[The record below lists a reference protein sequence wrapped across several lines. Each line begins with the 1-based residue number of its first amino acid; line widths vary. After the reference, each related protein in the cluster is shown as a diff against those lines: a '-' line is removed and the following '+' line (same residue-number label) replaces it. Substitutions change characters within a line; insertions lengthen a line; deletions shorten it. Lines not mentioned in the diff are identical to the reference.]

1 MTVHTPIERLDPA
14 DAKVRREL
22 KTLLHPGRGR
32 RAAWIGAFLVLIVGA
47 WWLLR
52 DGAPQA
58 AAAPAPVLTVAV
70 PIARDVTLWDEYIGR
85 FEASKAVEVRPRVS
99 GAITAIHFTDGQ
111 IVRKG
116 QPLFT
121 IDPRPYRAALAEAR
135 ASAASARSDLALAKL
150 ELDRANRLVDIEAV
164 SQSEIDR
171 LRARVNA
178 ANAAL
183 AGADARIAARALDV
197 EFTTVRA
204 PLSGRISD
212 RQIDAGNL
220 VSAGDAGGTLLTT
233 INALDPVYFT
243 FQGSEALFLKT
254 KREGG
259 DKGAAVEVRLQD
271 ESDYR
276 WKGQLDFTDNGLD
289 PRSGTIRARASFRN
303 PEMFL
308 TPGMF
313 GNMRLSTGRTTRALL
328 VPAAAVQTD
337 QARKIVYVVGKDG
350 MVAAKP
356 VEIGPDVDG
365 LRVIRSGLAP
375 ADQVVINGYQF
386 ARPGT
391 KAVTKV
397 GKIAAAAAPEKAAA
411 GPNEPLSAQATF
423 AK

>member
-1 MTVHTPIERLDPA
+1 MTVHTPIEKLDPA

-22 KTLLHPGRGR
+22 KTLLHPARGR
-32 RAAWIGAFLVLIVGA
+32 RAAWIGAFLILITGA

-111 IVRKG
+111 IVRQG

-135 ASAASARSDLALAKL
+135 AAAASARSDLALARL
-150 ELDRANRLVDIEAV
+150 ELERASRLVDVEAV

-178 ANAAL
+178 ATAAL

-233 INALDPVYFT
+233 INALDPIYFT

-259 DKGAAVEVRLQD
+259 QKGADVEVRLQD

-276 WKGQLDFTDNGLD
+276 WKGRIDFTDNGLD
-289 PRSGTIRARASFRN
+289 PRSGTIRARGRFAN

-313 GNMRLSTGRTTRALL
+313 GNMRLSTGRTAHALL

-391 KAVTKV
+391 KAVTKA
-397 GKIAAAAAPEKAAA
+397 GKIAADAPEKAAA
-411 GPNEPLSAQATF
+411 GPNEPVSAQATF

>member
-1 MTVHTPIERLDPA
+1 MTVHTPIEKLDPA

-22 KTLLHPGRGR
+22 KTLLHPARGR
-32 RAAWIGAFLVLIVGA
+32 RAAWVGAFLVLIVGA

-52 DGAPQA
+52 DGAPPA
-58 AAAPAPVLTVAV
+58 AAAPAPVLTVAA
-70 PIARDVTLWDEYIGR
+70 PLARDVTLWDEYIGR

-99 GAITAIHFTDGQ
+99 GAITGIHFTDGQ
-111 IVRKG
+111 IVRQG

-121 IDPRPYRAALAEAR
+121 IDPRPYRAALSEAR
-135 ASAASARSDLALAKL
+135 ASAASARSDLALARL
-150 ELDRANRLVDIEAV
+150 ELERASRLVDVEAV

-243 FQGSEALFLKT
+243 FQGSESLFLKT

-313 GNMRLSTGRTTRALL
+313 GNMRLSTGQTARALL

-356 VEIGPDVDG
+356 VEIGPEVDG
-365 LRVIRSGLAP
+365 LRVIRSGLTP
-375 ADQVVINGYQF
+375 TDQIVINGYQF

-397 GKIAAAAAPEKAAA
+397 GKIAAAAPKQGAAA
-411 GPNEPLSAQATF
+411 AAEPVSAQATF

>member
-1 MTVHTPIERLDPA
+1 MTVHTPIEKLDPA

-32 RAAWIGAFLVLIVGA
+32 RAAWVGAFLVLIVGA

-52 DGAPQA
+52 DGAPPA
-58 AAAPAPVLTVAV
+58 AAAPAPVLTVAA
-70 PIARDVTLWDEYIGR
+70 PLARDVTLWDEYIGR

-99 GAITAIHFTDGQ
+99 GAITGIHFTDGQ
-111 IVRKG
+111 IVRQG

-121 IDPRPYRAALAEAR
+121 IDPRPYRAALSEAR
-135 ASAASARSDLALAKL
+135 ASAASARSDLALARL
-150 ELDRANRLVDIEAV
+150 ELERASRLVDVEAV

-233 INALDPVYFT
+233 INTLDPVYFT

-313 GNMRLSTGRTTRALL
+313 GNMRLSTGQTARALL

-356 VEIGPDVDG
+356 VEIGPEVDG
-365 LRVIRSGLAP
+365 LRVIRSGLTP
-375 ADQVVINGYQF
+375 TDQIVINGYQF

-397 GKIAAAAAPEKAAA
+397 GKIAAAAPKQGAAA
-411 GPNEPLSAQATF
+411 AAEPVSAQATF

>member
-1 MTVHTPIERLDPA
+1 MTVHTPIEKLDPA
-14 DAKVRREL
+14 DARVRLEL
-22 KTLLHPGRGR
+22 KTLLRPARSR
-32 RAAWIGAFLVLIVGA
+32 RAAWIGALLVLVAGA

-58 AAAPAPVLTVAV
+58 AAAPAPVLTVAA
-70 PIARDVTLWDEYIGR
+70 PLAREVTLWDEYIGR

-111 IVRKG
+111 IVRAG

-135 ASAASARSDLALAKL
+135 AAAASARSDLALARL
-150 ELDRANRLVDIEAV
+150 ELERASRLVDVEAV

-171 LRARVNA
+171 LRARVSA
-178 ANAAL
+178 ATAAL
-183 AGADARIAARALDV
+183 AGAEARIAQRALDV

-233 INALDPVYFT
+233 INALDPIYFT

-259 DKGAAVEVRLQD
+259 DKGADVEVRLQD
-271 ESDYR
+271 ENDYR
-276 WKGQLDFTDNGLD
+276 WKGRLDFTDNGLD
-289 PRSGTIRARASFRN
+289 PRSGTIRARGRFAN
-303 PEMFL
+303 PDMFL

-313 GNMRLSTGRTTRALL
+313 GNMRLSTGRTARALL

-350 MVAAKP
+350 MVAARP
-356 VEIGPDVDG
+356 VEIGPEIDG
-365 LRVIRSGLAP
+365 LRVIRSGLTAT
-375 ADQVVINGYQF
+375 DRVVITGYQF

-391 KAVTKV
+391 KAETKAGRIV
-397 GKIAAAAAPEKAAA
+397 ADAPKSAADATT
-411 GPNEPLSAQATF
+411 EPVSAQATF
-423 AK
+423 AR

>member
-1 MTVHTPIERLDPA
+1 MTVHTPIEKLDPA

-22 KTLLHPGRGR
+22 KTLLHPARGR
-32 RAAWIGAFLVLIVGA
+32 RAAWVGAFLVLIVGA

-52 DGAPQA
+52 DGAPPA
-58 AAAPAPVLTVAV
+58 AAAPAPVLTVAA
-70 PIARDVTLWDEYIGR
+70 PLARDVTLWDEYIGR

-99 GAITAIHFTDGQ
+99 GAITGIHFTDGQ
-111 IVRKG
+111 IVRQG

-121 IDPRPYRAALAEAR
+121 IDPRPYRAALSEAR
-135 ASAASARSDLALAKL
+135 ASAASARSDLALARL
-150 ELDRANRLVDIEAV
+150 ELERASRLVDVEAV

-313 GNMRLSTGRTTRALL
+313 GNMRLSTGQTARALL

-350 MVAAKP
+350 MVAVKP
-356 VEIGPDVDG
+356 VEIGPEVDG
-365 LRVIRSGLAP
+365 LRVIRSGLTP
-375 ADQVVINGYQF
+375 TDQIVINGYQF

-397 GKIAAAAAPEKAAA
+397 GKIAAAAPKQGAAA
-411 GPNEPLSAQATF
+411 AAEPVSAQATF

>member
-1 MTVHTPIERLDPA
+1 MTVHTPIEKLDPA

-22 KTLLHPGRGR
+22 KTLLRPARGR

-47 WWLLR
+47 WWLLSE
-52 DGAPQA
+52 GAPQA
-58 AAAPAPVLTVAV
+58 AAAPAPVLTVAA

-111 IVRKG
+111 IVRRG

-135 ASAASARSDLALAKL
+135 ASAASARSDLALARL
-150 ELDRANRLVDIEAV
+150 ELERAGRLVDVEAV

-178 ANAAL
+178 DSAAL
-183 AGADARIAARALDV
+183 AGADARIAARSLDV
-197 EFTTVRA
+197 EFTVVRA

-212 RQIDAGNL
+212 RQIDAGSL

-259 DKGAAVEVRLQD
+259 KQGATVEVRLQD

-289 PRSGTIRARASFRN
+289 PRSGTIRARARFDN
-303 PEMFL
+303 PQMFL

-313 GNMRLSTGRTTRALL
+313 GNMRLSTGQTTRALL
-328 VPAAAVQTD
+328 IPAAAVQAD

-356 VEIGPDVDG
+356 VEIGPEVDG
-365 LRVIRSGLAP
+365 LRVIRSGLTP
-375 ADQVVINGYQF
+375 TDRVVITGYQF
-386 ARPGT
+386 ARAGT
-391 KAVTKV
+391 KAVIKA
-397 GKIAAAAAPEKAAA
+397 GKIAATAAKPAAAAV
-411 GPNEPLSAQATF
+411 EPVSAQATF
-423 AK
+423 AR

>member
-1 MTVHTPIERLDPA
+1 MTVHTPIEKLDPA

-22 KTLLHPGRGR
+22 KTLLRPARGR
-32 RAAWIGAFLVLIVGA
+32 RAAWIGALLVLVIGA

-52 DGAPQA
+52 DGTPQA
-58 AAAPAPVLTVAV
+58 AAAPAPVLTVAA
-70 PIARDVTLWDEYIGR
+70 PLTRNVTLWDEYIGR

-99 GAITAIHFTDGQ
+99 GAVTAIHFTDGQ
-111 IVRKG
+111 IVRQG

-121 IDPRPYRAALAEAR
+121 IDPRPYRAALSEAR
-135 ASAASARSDLALAKL
+135 ASAASARSDLALARL
-150 ELDRANRLVDIEAV
+150 ELERASRLVDIEAV

-178 ANAAL
+178 ATAAL

-233 INALDPVYFT
+233 INALDPIYFT

-259 DKGAAVEVRLQD
+259 DKGADVEVRLQD

-289 PRSGTIRARASFRN
+289 PRSGTIRARASFGNR
-303 PEMFL
+303 EMFL

-313 GNMRLSTGRTTRALL
+313 GNMRLSTGQTTRALL

-375 ADQVVINGYQF
+375 TDRVVINGYQF

-391 KAVTKV
+391 KAETKAGRIV
-397 GKIAAAAAPEKAAA
+397 AAAPKQAAA
-411 GPNEPLSAQATF
+411 GTNEPVSAQATF
-423 AK
+423 AR

>member
-1 MTVHTPIERLDPA
+1 MTVHTPIEKLDPA

-22 KTLLHPGRGR
+22 KTLLHPARGR
-32 RAAWIGAFLVLIVGA
+32 RTAWIGALLVLVIGA

-52 DGAPQA
+52 DGAPPA
-58 AAAPAPVLTVAV
+58 AAAPAPVLTVAA

-99 GAITAIHFTDGQ
+99 GAVTGIHFTDGQ

-121 IDPRPYRAALAEAR
+121 IDPRPYRAALAESR
-135 ASAASARSDLALAKL
+135 ASAASARSDLALARL
-150 ELDRANRLVDIEAV
+150 ELDRAGRLVDVEAV

-197 EFTTVRA
+197 EFTVVRA

-313 GNMRLSTGRTTRALL
+313 GNMRLSTGQTARALL
-328 VPAAAVQTD
+328 VPAVAVQTD

-356 VEIGPDVDG
+356 VELGPEVDG
-365 LRVIRSGLAP
+365 LRVIRSGLTP
-375 ADQVVINGYQF
+375 TDQVVINGYQF

-391 KAVTKV
+391 KAVTKA
-397 GKIAAAAAPEKAAA
+397 GKIAAVAPPKGAA
-411 GPNEPLSAQATF
+411 GAVEPVSAQATF
-423 AK
+423 AR

>member
-1 MTVHTPIERLDPA
+1 MTVHTPIEKLDPA

-22 KTLLHPGRGR
+22 RTLLHPGRGR

-52 DGAPQA
+52 DGPPQA
-58 AAAPAPVLTVAV
+58 AAAPAPVLTVAA

-135 ASAASARSDLALAKL
+135 ASAASARSDLALARL
-150 ELDRANRLVDIEAV
+150 ELDRASRLGDIEAV
-164 SQSEIDR
+164 SPGEIAR
-171 LRARVNA
+171 LRATVNA
-178 ANAAL
+178 ATAAL

-204 PLSGRISD
+204 PLAGRISD

-233 INALDPVYFT
+233 INALDPIYFT

-259 DKGAAVEVRLQD
+259 QKGADVEVRLQD
-271 ESDYR
+271 ENDYR
-276 WKGQLDFTDNGLD
+276 WKGRIDFTDNGLD
-289 PRSGTIRARASFRN
+289 PRSGTIRARGRFDN

-313 GNMRLSTGRTTRALL
+313 GNMRLSTGQTARALL
-328 VPAAAVQTD
+328 IPAAAVQTD

-356 VEIGPDVDG
+356 VEIGPEVDG
-365 LRVIRSGLAP
+365 LRVIRAGLAP
-375 ADQVVINGYQF
+375 TDRVVINGYQF

-391 KAVTKV
+391 KAETKA
-397 GKIAAAAAPEKAAA
+397 GKIAADAPEKATA
-411 GPNEPLSAQATF
+411 GPDEPVSAQATF

>member
-1 MTVHTPIERLDPA
+1 MTVHTPIEKIDPA

-22 KTLLHPGRGR
+22 KTLLHPARGR
-32 RAAWIGAFLVLIVGA
+32 RAAWIGALLILVIGA

-58 AAAPAPVLTVAV
+58 AAAPAPVLTVAA

-135 ASAASARSDLALAKL
+135 ASAASARSDLALARL
-150 ELDRANRLVDIEAV
+150 ELERSNRLVDVDAV

-183 AGADARIAARALDV
+183 AGAEARIAARALDV
-197 EFTTVRA
+197 EFTIVRA

-233 INALDPVYFT
+233 INAMDPIYFT
-243 FQGSEALFLKT
+243 FQGSEALFLKA
-254 KREGG
+254 KREAAE
-259 DKGAAVEVRLQD
+259 KGATVEVRLQD

-289 PRSGTIRARASFRN
+289 PRSGTIRARASFGN

-313 GNMRLSTGRTTRALL
+313 GNMRLSTGQTARALL
-328 VPAAAVQTD
+328 IPAAAVQTD

-356 VEIGPDVDG
+356 VELGPELDG
-365 LRVIRSGLAP
+365 LRVIRAGLTP
-375 ADQVVINGYQF
+375 TDRVVITGYQF

-391 KAVTKV
+391 KAVTKA
-397 GKIAAAAAPEKAAA
+397 GKIAATAQKQAAAAT
-411 GPNEPLSAQATF
+411 EPLSAQATF
-423 AK
+423 TK

>member
-1 MTVHTPIERLDPA
+1 MTVHTPIEKLDPA
-14 DAKVRREL
+14 DATVRREL
-22 KTLLHPGRGR
+22 KTLLYPGRRR
-32 RAAWIGAFLVLIVGA
+32 RAAWIGALLVLVVGA

-58 AAAPAPVLTVAV
+58 AAAPAPVLTVAA

-111 IVRKG
+111 IVRQG

-121 IDPRPYRAALAEAR
+121 IDARPYRAALAEAR
-135 ASAASARSDLALAKL
+135 ASAASARSDLALARL
-150 ELDRANRLVDIEAV
+150 ELERAGRLVDVEAV

-197 EFTTVRA
+197 EFTVVRA

-259 DKGAAVEVRLQD
+259 DKGATVEVRLQD

-313 GNMRLSTGRTTRALL
+313 GNMRLSTGQTARALL

-356 VEIGPDVDG
+356 VELGPEVDG
-365 LRVIRSGLAP
+365 LRVIRSGLTP
-375 ADQVVINGYQF
+375 SDQVVITGYQF

-391 KAVTKV
+391 KAVTKA
-397 GKIAAAAAPEKAAA
+397 GKIAATTPPKDAAAAV
-411 GPNEPLSAQATF
+411 EPVSAQATF

>member
-1 MTVHTPIERLDPA
+1 MTVHTPIEKLDPA
-14 DAKVRREL
+14 DATVRREL
-22 KTLLHPGRGR
+22 KTLLYPGRRR
-32 RAAWIGAFLVLIVGA
+32 RAAWIGALLVLVVGA

-58 AAAPAPVLTVAV
+58 AAAPAPVLTVAA

-111 IVRKG
+111 IVRQG

-121 IDPRPYRAALAEAR
+121 IDARPYRAALAEAR
-135 ASAASARSDLALAKL
+135 ASAASARSDLALARL
-150 ELDRANRLVDIEAV
+150 ELERAGRLVDVEAV

-197 EFTTVRA
+197 EFTVVRA

-259 DKGAAVEVRLQD
+259 DKGATVEVRLQD

-313 GNMRLSTGRTTRALL
+313 GNMRLSTGRTARALL

-356 VEIGPDVDG
+356 VELGPEVDG
-365 LRVIRSGLAP
+365 LRVIRSGLTP
-375 ADQVVINGYQF
+375 SDQVVITGYQF

-391 KAVTKV
+391 KAVTKA
-397 GKIAAAAAPEKAAA
+397 GKISASPPPKGGAAAV
-411 GPNEPLSAQATF
+411 EPVSAQATF

>member
-1 MTVHTPIERLDPA
+1 MTVHTPIEKLDPA

-22 KTLLHPGRGR
+22 KTLLRPARGR
-32 RAAWIGAFLVLIVGA
+32 RAAWIGALLVLVAGA

-52 DGAPQA
+52 DGTPQA
-58 AAAPAPVLTVAV
+58 AAAPAPVLTVAA
-70 PIARDVTLWDEYIGR
+70 PLARDVTLWDEYIGR

-135 ASAASARSDLALAKL
+135 AAAASARSDLALARL
-150 ELDRANRLVDIEAV
+150 ELERASRLVDIEAV

-178 ANAAL
+178 ATAAL

-233 INALDPVYFT
+233 INALDPIYFT

-259 DKGAAVEVRLQD
+259 DKGADVEVRLQD

-276 WKGQLDFTDNGLD
+276 WKGRLDFTDNGLD
-289 PRSGTIRARASFRN
+289 PRSGTIRARASFGN

-313 GNMRLSTGRTTRALL
+313 GNMRLSTGQTTRALL

-375 ADQVVINGYQF
+375 TDRVVINGYQF

-391 KAVTKV
+391 KAETKAGRIV
-397 GKIAAAAAPEKAAA
+397 AAAPKQAAA
-411 GPNEPLSAQATF
+411 GTNEPVSAQATF
-423 AK
+423 AR

>member
-1 MTVHTPIERLDPA
+1 MTVHTPIEKLDPA

-22 KTLLHPGRGR
+22 KTLLHPARSR
-32 RAAWIGAFLVLIVGA
+32 RAAWIGALIVLVVGA

-58 AAAPAPVLTVAV
+58 AAAPAPILTVAA

-111 IVRKG
+111 IVRQG

-135 ASAASARSDLALAKL
+135 ASAASARSDLALARL
-150 ELDRANRLVDIEAV
+150 ELERAGRLVDIEAV

-183 AGADARIAARALDV
+183 AGADARIAARSLDV
-197 EFTTVRA
+197 EFTVVRA

-259 DKGAAVEVRLQD
+259 DKAATVEVRLQD

-289 PRSGTIRARASFRN
+289 PRSGTIRARASFANRD
-303 PEMFL
+303 MFL

-313 GNMRLSTGRTTRALL
+313 GNMRLSTGQTARALL

-356 VEIGPDVDG
+356 VELGPEVDG
-365 LRVIRSGLAP
+365 LRVIRSGLTP
-375 ADQVVINGYQF
+375 TDQVVITGYQF

-391 KAVTKV
+391 KAVTKA
-397 GKIAAAAAPEKAAA
+397 GKIVATAETSAAAAV
-411 GPNEPLSAQATF
+411 EPVSAQATF
-423 AK
+423 TK

>member
-1 MTVHTPIERLDPA
+1 MTVHTPIEKLDPA
-14 DAKVRREL
+14 DARVRREL
-22 KTLLHPGRGR
+22 KTLLRPARSR
-32 RAAWIGAFLVLIVGA
+32 RAAWIGALLVLVAGA

-58 AAAPAPVLTVAV
+58 AAAPAPVLTVAA
-70 PIARDVTLWDEYIGR
+70 PLARDVTLWDEYIGR

-99 GAITAIHFTDGQ
+99 GAITAIHFADGQ
-111 IVRKG
+111 IVRAG

-135 ASAASARSDLALAKL
+135 AAAASARSDLALARL
-150 ELDRANRLVDIEAV
+150 ELERASRLVDVEAV

-171 LRARVNA
+171 LRARVSA
-178 ANAAL
+178 ATAAL
-183 AGADARIAARALDV
+183 AGAEARIAQRALDV

-233 INALDPVYFT
+233 INALDPIYFT

-259 DKGAAVEVRLQD
+259 DKGADVEVRLQD
-271 ESDYR
+271 ENDYR
-276 WKGQLDFTDNGLD
+276 WKGRLDFTDNGLD
-289 PRSGTIRARASFRN
+289 PRSGTIRARGRFAN
-303 PEMFL
+303 PDMFL

-313 GNMRLSTGRTTRALL
+313 GNMRLSTGRTARALL

-350 MVAAKP
+350 MVAARP
-356 VEIGPDVDG
+356 VEIGPEIDG
-365 LRVIRSGLAP
+365 LRVIRSGLTAT
-375 ADQVVINGYQF
+375 DRVVITGYQF

-391 KAVTKV
+391 KAETKAGRIV
-397 GKIAAAAAPEKAAA
+397 ADAPKSAADATT
-411 GPNEPLSAQATF
+411 EPVSAQATF
-423 AK
+423 AR

>member
-1 MTVHTPIERLDPA
+1 MSVHTPIEKLDPA

-22 KTLLHPGRGR
+22 KTLLHPARGR
-32 RAAWIGAFLVLIVGA
+32 RAAWIGAFLIVIVGA

-52 DGAPQA
+52 DGPPQA
-58 AAAPAPVLTVAV
+58 AAAPAPVLTVAA

-150 ELDRANRLVDIEAV
+150 ELDRASRLVDIEAV

-171 LRARVNA
+171 LRATVTA
-178 ANAAL
+178 ATAAL

-233 INALDPVYFT
+233 INALDPIYFT

-259 DKGAAVEVRLQD
+259 QKGADVEVRLQD
-271 ESDYR
+271 ENDYR
-276 WKGQLDFTDNGLD
+276 WKGRIDFTDNGLD
-289 PRSGTIRARASFRN
+289 PRSGTIRARGRFDN

-313 GNMRLSTGRTTRALL
+313 GNMRLSTGQTARALL
-328 VPAAAVQTD
+328 IPAAAVQTD

-356 VEIGPDVDG
+356 VEIGPEVDG
-365 LRVIRSGLAP
+365 LRVIRAGLAP
-375 ADQVVINGYQF
+375 TDRVVINGYQF

-391 KAVTKV
+391 KAETKA
-397 GKIAAAAAPEKAAA
+397 GKIAADAPEKGAA
-411 GPNEPLSAQATF
+411 GPNEPVSAQATF

>member
-1 MTVHTPIERLDPA
+1 MTAHTPIKKVDPA

-22 KTLLHPGRGR
+22 SELLHPRRGR
-32 RAAWIGAFLVLIVGA
+32 RLAWIGALLVLVIGA
-47 WWLLR
+47 WWLLSE
-52 DGAPQA
+52 GAPQA
-58 AAAPAPVLTVAV
+58 AAAPAPVLTVAA
-70 PIARDVTLWDEYIGR
+70 PLSREITEWDDYIGR

-99 GAITAIHFTDGQ
+99 GAITAVHFTDGQ
-111 IVRKG
+111 IVRQG

-135 ASAASARSDLALAKL
+135 ASAASARSDLALARL
-150 ELDRANRLVDIEAV
+150 ELDRAGRLVDIEAV

-204 PLSGRISD
+204 PLGGRISD

-233 INALDPVYFT
+233 INAMDPIYFS
-243 FQGSEALFLKT
+243 FQGSEALFLKA
-254 KREGG
+254 KRAAA
-259 DKGAAVEVRLQD
+259 DQGATVEVRLQD
-271 ESDYR
+271 ESEYR

-289 PRSGTIRARASFRN
+289 PRSGTIRARASFAN
-303 PEMFL
+303 
-308 TPGMF
+308 PGMF
-313 GNMRLSTGRTTRALL
+313 GNMRLSTGQTVNALL
-328 VPAAAVQTD
+328 VPAGAVQTD

-350 MVAAKP
+350 TVAAKP
-356 VEIGPDVDG
+356 VELGPEVDG
-365 LRVIRSGLAP
+365 LRVIRAGLTS
-375 ADQVVINGYQF
+375 ADQVVITGYQF

-391 KAVTKV
+391 KAVTKP
-397 GKIAAAAAPEKAAA
+397 GKIAATASKQASEQR
-411 GPNEPLSAQATF
+411 EPVSAQATF

>member
-1 MTVHTPIERLDPA
+1 MTVHTPIEKLDPA

-22 KTLLHPGRGR
+22 KTLLHPARGR
-32 RAAWIGAFLVLIVGA
+32 RAAWIGAFLVLVVGA

-52 DGAPQA
+52 DGAPPA
-58 AAAPAPVLTVAV
+58 AAAPAPVLTVAA

-135 ASAASARSDLALAKL
+135 ASAASARSDLALARL
-150 ELDRANRLVDIEAV
+150 ELDRASRLVDIEAV

-171 LRARVNA
+171 LRATVNA
-178 ANAAL
+178 ATAAL
-183 AGADARIAARALDV
+183 AGADARIAARSLDV

-204 PLSGRISD
+204 PLSGRIAD
-212 RQIDAGNL
+212 RRIDAGNL

-233 INALDPVYFT
+233 INALDPIYFT

-259 DKGAAVEVRLQD
+259 QKGADVEVRLQD
-271 ESDYR
+271 ENDYR
-276 WKGQLDFTDNGLD
+276 WKGRIDFTDNGLD
-289 PRSGTIRARASFRN
+289 PRSGTIRARGRFDN

-313 GNMRLSTGRTTRALL
+313 GNMRLSTGQTARALL

-356 VEIGPDVDG
+356 VEIGPEVDG
-365 LRVIRSGLAP
+365 LRVIRSGLTP

-391 KAVTKV
+391 KAVTKA
-397 GKIAAAAAPEKAAA
+397 GKIAADAPDKTPA
-411 GPNEPLSAQATF
+411 GPNEPVSAQATF

>member
-1 MTVHTPIERLDPA
+1 MTVHTPIEKLDPA

-22 KTLLHPGRGR
+22 KTLLHPARGR
-32 RAAWIGAFLVLIVGA
+32 RAAWIGAFLVLVVGA

-52 DGAPQA
+52 DGAPPA
-58 AAAPAPVLTVAV
+58 AAAPAPVLTVAA

-135 ASAASARSDLALAKL
+135 ASAASARSDLALARL
-150 ELDRANRLVDIEAV
+150 ELDRASRLVDIEAV

-171 LRARVNA
+171 LRATVNA
-178 ANAAL
+178 ATAAL
-183 AGADARIAARALDV
+183 AGADARIAARSLDV

-204 PLSGRISD
+204 PLSGRIAD
-212 RQIDAGNL
+212 RRIDAGNL

-233 INALDPVYFT
+233 INALDPIYFT

-259 DKGAAVEVRLQD
+259 QKGADVEVRLQD
-271 ESDYR
+271 ENDYR
-276 WKGQLDFTDNGLD
+276 WKGRIDFTDNGLD
-289 PRSGTIRARASFRN
+289 PRSGTIRARGRFDN

-313 GNMRLSTGRTTRALL
+313 GNMRLSTGQTARALL

-356 VEIGPDVDG
+356 VEIGPEVDG
-365 LRVIRSGLAP
+365 LRVIRSGLTP

-391 KAVTKV
+391 KAVTKA
-397 GKIAAAAAPEKAAA
+397 GKIAADAPNKTPA
-411 GPNEPLSAQATF
+411 GPNEPVSAQATF

>member
-1 MTVHTPIERLDPA
+1 MTVHTPIEKLDPA

-22 KTLLHPGRGR
+22 KTLLHPARGR
-32 RAAWIGAFLVLIVGA
+32 RAAWIGAFLILIVGA

-52 DGAPQA
+52 EGPPQA
-58 AAAPAPVLTVAV
+58 AAAPAPVLTVAA
-70 PIARDVTLWDEYIGR
+70 PIARDVTVWDEYIGR

-135 ASAASARSDLALAKL
+135 ASAASARSDLALARL
-150 ELDRANRLVDIEAV
+150 ELDRASRLVDIEAV

-171 LRARVNA
+171 LRATVNA
-178 ANAAL
+178 ATAAL

-233 INALDPVYFT
+233 INALDPIYFT

-259 DKGAAVEVRLQD
+259 QTGADVEVRLQD
-271 ESDYR
+271 ENDYR
-276 WKGQLDFTDNGLD
+276 WKGRIDFTDNGLD
-289 PRSGTIRARASFRN
+289 PRSGTIRARGRFDN

-313 GNMRLSTGRTTRALL
+313 GNMRLSTGQTARALL

-356 VEIGPDVDG
+356 VEIGPEVDG

-375 ADQVVINGYQF
+375 TDQIVINGYQF

-391 KAVTKV
+391 KAVTKA
-397 GKIAAAAAPEKAAA
+397 GKIAADAPEKGAA
-411 GPNEPLSAQATF
+411 GPNEPVSAQATF

>member
-1 MTVHTPIERLDPA
+1 MTVHTPIEKLDPA
-14 DAKVRREL
+14 DATVRRDL
-22 KTLLHPGRGR
+22 KTLLYPGRR
-32 RAAWIGAFLVLIVGA
+32 RRTAWIGALLVLVVGA

-52 DGAPQA
+52 DGAPPA
-58 AAAPAPVLTVAV
+58 AAAPAPILTVAA

-111 IVRKG
+111 IVRQG

-121 IDPRPYRAALAEAR
+121 IDARPYRAALAEAR
-135 ASAASARSDLALAKL
+135 ASAASARSDLALARL
-150 ELDRANRLVDIEAV
+150 ELERAGRLVDVEAV

-197 EFTTVRA
+197 EFTVVRA

-313 GNMRLSTGRTTRALL
+313 GNMRLSTGQTARALL

-356 VEIGPDVDG
+356 VELGPEVDG
-365 LRVIRSGLAP
+365 LRVIRSGLTP
-375 ADQVVINGYQF
+375 SDQVVITGYQF

-391 KAVTKV
+391 KAVTKA
-397 GKIAAAAAPEKAAA
+397 GKIAATTPPKDAAAAV
-411 GPNEPLSAQATF
+411 EPVSAQATF

>member
-1 MTVHTPIERLDPA
+1 MTVHTPIEKLDPA

-22 KTLLHPGRGR
+22 KTLLHPARGR
-32 RAAWIGAFLVLIVGA
+32 SAAWIGAFLILIVGA

-52 DGAPQA
+52 EGPPQA
-58 AAAPAPVLTVAV
+58 AAAPAPVLTVAA

-135 ASAASARSDLALAKL
+135 ASAASARSDLALARL
-150 ELDRANRLVDIEAV
+150 ELDRASRLVDIEAV

-171 LRARVNA
+171 LRATVNA
-178 ANAAL
+178 ATAAL

-233 INALDPVYFT
+233 INALDPIYFT

-259 DKGAAVEVRLQD
+259 QTGADVEVRLQD
-271 ESDYR
+271 ENDYR
-276 WKGQLDFTDNGLD
+276 WKGRIDFTDNGLD
-289 PRSGTIRARASFRN
+289 PRSGTIRARGRFDN

-313 GNMRLSTGRTTRALL
+313 GNMRLSTGQTARALL

-356 VEIGPDVDG
+356 VEIGPEVDG

-375 ADQVVINGYQF
+375 TDQIVINGYQF

-391 KAVTKV
+391 KAVTKA
-397 GKIAAAAAPEKAAA
+397 GKIAADAPDKAPA
-411 GPNEPLSAQATF
+411 GPNEPVSAQATF

>member
-1 MTVHTPIERLDPA
+1 MTVHTPIEKLDPA

-32 RAAWIGAFLVLIVGA
+32 RAAWIGAFLILVVGA

-52 DGAPQA
+52 DGPPPA
-58 AAAPAPVLTVAV
+58 AAAPAPVLTVAA
-70 PIARDVTLWDEYIGR
+70 PIARDVTLWDDYIGR

-111 IVRKG
+111 IVRQG

-135 ASAASARSDLALAKL
+135 ASAASARSDLALARL
-150 ELDRANRLVDIEAV
+150 ELERAGRLVDVEAV

-233 INALDPVYFT
+233 INALDPIYFT

-259 DKGAAVEVRLQD
+259 DKSAAIEVRLQD
-271 ESDYR
+271 EGDYR

-289 PRSGTIRARASFRN
+289 PRSGTIRARGRFAN

-313 GNMRLSTGRTTRALL
+313 GNMRLSTGQTTRALL
-328 VPAAAVQTD
+328 IPAAAVQTD

-356 VEIGPDVDG
+356 VELGPEVDG
-365 LRVIRSGLAP
+365 LSVIRAGLAP
-375 ADQVVINGYQF
+375 TDRVVIAGYQF
-386 ARPGT
+386 ARPGE
-391 KAVTKV
+391 KAVTKP
-397 GKIAAAAAPEKAAA
+397 GKIAAVAPKQGAAAAA
-411 GPNEPLSAQATF
+411 EPVSAQVTF
-423 AK
+423 AR

>member
-1 MTVHTPIERLDPA
+1 MTVHTPIEKIDPA
-14 DAKVRREL
+14 DAKIRREL
-22 KTLLHPGRGR
+22 KELLHPARNR
-32 RAAWIGAFLVLIVGA
+32 RAAWIGALLVLAAGA
-47 WWLLR
+47 WWMLR
-52 DGAPQA
+52 DGAPPA

-70 PIARDVTLWDEYIGR
+70 PLAREITEWDEYIGR

-99 GAITAIHFTDGQ
+99 GAITQIHFTDGQ
-111 IVRKG
+111 VVRQG

-135 ASAASARSDLALAKL
+135 ASAASARSDLALARL
-150 ELDRANRLVDIEAV
+150 ELERAGRLVDIEAV

-171 LRARVNA
+171 LRARVQA
-178 ANAAL
+178 ASSAL

-204 PLSGRISD
+204 PMGGRISD
-212 RQIDAGNL
+212 RLIDAGNL

-233 INALDPVYFT
+233 INALDPIYFT
-243 FQGSEALFLKT
+243 FQGSEALFLKA
-254 KREGG
+254 KRASAEN
-259 DKGAAVEVRLQD
+259 GATVEVRLQD

-289 PRSGTIRARASFRN
+289 PRSGTIRARARFAN
-303 PEMFL
+303 GTMFL

-313 GNMRLSTGRTTRALL
+313 GNMRLSTGQTVRALL

-337 QARKIVYVVGKDG
+337 QARKIVYAVGKNG

-356 VEIGPDVDG
+356 VELGPVVDG
-365 LRVIRSGLAP
+365 LRVIRSGLTP
-375 ADQVVINGYQF
+375 GDRVVITGYQF
-386 ARPGT
+386 ARPGE
-391 KAVTKV
+391 KAVTKA
-397 GKIAAAAAPEKAAA
+397 GRIAATAPKQAAAAS
-411 GPNEPLSAQATF
+411 EPVSAQATF

>member
-1 MTVHTPIERLDPA
+1 MTVHTPIEKLDPA

-22 KTLLHPGRGR
+22 TTLLHPARGR
-32 RAAWIGAFLVLIVGA
+32 RAAWIAALFVLVIGA

-58 AAAPAPVLTVAV
+58 AAAPAPVLTVAA
-70 PIARDVTLWDEYIGR
+70 PIARDVTSWDEYIGR

-121 IDPRPYRAALAEAR
+121 IDPRPYRAALSEAR
-135 ASAASARSDLALAKL
+135 ASAASARSDLALARL
-150 ELDRANRLVDIEAV
+150 ELERAGRLVDVEAV

-197 EFTTVRA
+197 EFTVVRA

-220 VSAGDAGGTLLTT
+220 VSAGDAGATLLTT
-233 INALDPVYFT
+233 INALDPIYFT
-243 FQGSEALFLKT
+243 FQGSEALFLKA
-254 KREGG
+254 KREAAE
-259 DKGAAVEVRLQD
+259 KGATVEVRLQD

-289 PRSGTIRARASFRN
+289 PRSGTIRARASFTN

-313 GNMRLSTGRTTRALL
+313 GNMRLSTGQTTRALL
-328 VPAAAVQTD
+328 IPAAAVQTD

-350 MVAAKP
+350 TVAAKP
-356 VEIGPDVDG
+356 VELGPEVDG

-375 ADQVVINGYQF
+375 SDQVVITGYQF

-391 KAVTKV
+391 KAVTRA
-397 GKIAAAAAPEKAAA
+397 GKIAATAQKQTSAAV
-411 GPNEPLSAQATF
+411 EPVSAQATF
-423 AK
+423 TR